1 MKGGKRREG
10 GEGKEGKEEE
20 KGKRKEKGKVG
31 RERRKRKRE
40 EERKRGKGG
49 KEMYK
54 SAPGPPAWTLKLH
67 LTYIKFYIRSIVLF
81 VCLYLFPYQLKTK
94 EIYNINTLNIQ
105 IRKRRITQI
114 QQYSYNTAGLPW
126 GPTLIINILNFK
138 S

>member
-1 MKGGKRREG
+1 MDIGA
-10 GEGKEGKEEE
+10 
-20 KGKRKEKGKVG
+20 
-31 RERRKRKRE
+31 
-40 EERKRGKGG
+40 GKGG
-49 KEMYK
+49 GDGGA
-54 SAPGPPAWTLKLH
+54 SPRP
-67 LTYIKFYIRSIVLF
+67 RSKNWGVCLF